1 MHPHERSD
9 LRHHPTQI
17 PATFSDATKHA
28 RFIELIDLTKIEA
41 EMRELQV
48 LLAPRDGDVV
58 LCHNDLLCKNIIFDE
73 AGEGRPDTG
82 SSC

>member
-1 MHPHERSD
+1 
-9 LRHHPTQI
+9 
-17 PATFSDATKHA
+17 
-28 RFIELIDLTKIEA
+28 
-41 EMRELQV
+41 MRELQV

-73 AGEGRPDTG
+73 AGEGWPDTG